1 MEKPVCCFCG
11 KECENEF
18 GNNPYPVN
26 KDENARCCNDCNMS
40 IVLPAR
46 IKAFEV
52 TKENEKGGDE

>member
-40 IVLPAR
+40 VVLPAR
-46 IKAFEV
+46 IEALVATEEDE
-52 TKENEKGGDE
+52 KEGDE